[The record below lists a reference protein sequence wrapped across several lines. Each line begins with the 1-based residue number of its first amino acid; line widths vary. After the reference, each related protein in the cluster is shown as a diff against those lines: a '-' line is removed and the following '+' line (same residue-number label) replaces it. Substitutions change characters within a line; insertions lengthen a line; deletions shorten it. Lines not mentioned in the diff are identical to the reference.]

1 MTADPRARLLDAFV
15 DSHPDEVVSLLGT
28 SNATEIAELVAQLPV
43 VEACRLIEHL
53 PTQEGVAVLD
63 ALDAQQ
69 RGALLARLD
78 VTRSAILLRGLGPEQ
93 RENWLASV
101 TPALAAELQQLLSYP
116 PGTAGHL
123 MHAQLVAYPPTTT
136 VQQVLARLNTLA
148 PRQAEVVLV
157 VDGAGILRGVLTLPQ
172 VAGARGSTPLGA
184 LLGAD
189 PLRVPAT
196 APQEDVLAAFD
207 AAHIDLLPVVDGND
221 RLLGVIHADA
231 VVAAARVDAGANLA
245 TLVGAS
251 REERALSPVIFT
263 VRKRLPWL
271 NINLLTAFL
280 AAAVV
285 GLFEDVIAQVT
296 ALAVLLP
303 VVAGQSGNTGAQA
316 LAVVIRGLAL
326 REVYP
331 RNWLA
336 VCVKETLAAL
346 INGVAIAVVT
356 AAGVYLWSGS
366 PWLTLVIFV
375 AMIMSMVI
383 AGVSGAAIPLLLTAW
398 RQDPAQAGSIVLT
411 TVTDVMGFF
420 SFLGLAAAFA
430 SLL

>member
-78 VTRSAILLRGLGPEQ
+78 LTRSAILLRGLGPEQ

-231 VVAAARVDAGANLA
+231 VVAAARVDASANLA

-285 GLFEDVIAQVT
+285 GLFEDTIAQVT

>member
-231 VVAAARVDAGANLA
+231 VVAAARVDASANLA

>member
-231 VVAAARVDAGANLA
+231 VVAAARVDASANLA

-331 RNWLA
+331 RNWFA